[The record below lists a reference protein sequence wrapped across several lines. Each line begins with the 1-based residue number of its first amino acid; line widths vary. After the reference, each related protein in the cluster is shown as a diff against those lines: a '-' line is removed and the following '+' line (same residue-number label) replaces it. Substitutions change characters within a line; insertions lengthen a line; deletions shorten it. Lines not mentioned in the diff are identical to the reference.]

1 MISIFVDNKQI
12 DVTEDIDLLITR
24 SIADIRE
31 PEKRTSD
38 WSKTVT
44 LPETKVNNTLFT
56 YIFDVALDILGNG
69 QFAPSFNPN
78 KKADVVVLNDGLEQ
92 LRGFIRLIQINVLDK
107 NLIEYECSL
116 HGQTSD
122 LFTSLGNA
130 KLSELDFSEYNHNLD
145 QTNVANSWD
154 TSIIKNGISQPFS
167 YGNGYVYAQILSR
180 RSNNTDVTNSWKV
193 DDHIVS
199 LYAKTVID
207 KIFSNVGYQYT
218 DDSIFNT
225 DRFKR
230 LIIPYNNFGLNVD
243 ETAVTN
249 RLFQAQ
255 ISAPLTANKGDVI
268 PFNNDSTG
276 GNFDNGGN
284 YNVSTYSF
292 TAPVAGR
299 YNFFLSLD
307 ASATFLTSSSL
318 TSATVEFH
326 LYVNNVKTR
335 IILVNSDNSYSSIG
349 TNTFNF
355 TTIGSKDVDL
365 NKNDVVKLVY
375 YDVIENVFQT
385 GTSWST
391 TYKNISLNINPST
404 YFYNQA
410 SADEYGFNNI
420 IEFSKFF
427 SSDYTQKELL
437 LSFVKMFNLYIEPDY
452 NNPKKLKFIPR
463 DDFYNGQNKDW
474 SKKLDYSQTTEII
487 PMGELDSNP
496 YIFTYKEGN
505 DNNNKTYK
513 DNTGRIYGDR
523 IIRID
528 NDFVKQEKKIE
539 IVFAP
544 SPIYKDDTTGRY
556 YSKYSNGADNNSQLH
571 LLYYSGAVTT
581 PIYTIYNIDYTS
593 AIAYNKYPVTLHIDS
608 ISNMQFDLGF
618 GMPTYLNVGSGLNY
632 SNQNLVN
639 VYWYKTI
646 IELTNKNSKIF
657 RGYFRINAYDWNSLR
672 FNDLY
677 YFENQYWRL
686 NKVIDYNP
694 LQEGVYQC
702 EFLLAKYY
710 EGTSAIKKNLGTG
723 VSDYFGNGFPFGR
736 PLGFTGVRSGGVNLG
751 MGTDLGGEI
760 INVGDNTNSMGLR
773 LNTNLGG
780 SNNTI
785 PSTFSNVNLLS
796 CNDFIP
802 LEQSKTYIENWTML
816 GAYLSGGNVV
826 EIDDTDSPYTLLR
839 EDYLIV
845 ADTNNGDIN
854 MVLPNPSTNK
864 GKTFVVKKIDSNH
877 KIYITAG
884 DGSILI
890 DDTTTHEMGNSKLCH
905 HFISTGSKYYVIVP

>member
-31 PEKRTSD
+31 PDKRTSD
-38 WSKTVT
+38 WSKTLT
-44 LPETKVNNTLFT
+44 LPGTKVNNTLFT

-116 HGQTSD
+116 HGQTAD

-145 QTNVANSWD
+145 QTNVSNSWD
-154 TSIIKNGISQPFS
+154 TSIIKNGVSQPFA
-167 YGNGYVYAQILSR
+167 YGNGYVYAQILNR
-180 RSNNTDVTNSWKV
+180 RSNGSTNVDNWKV

-207 KIFSNVGYQYT
+207 KIFNNVGYQYT

-255 ISAPLTANKGDVI
+255 LSAAFTANKGDVI

-276 GNFDNGGN
+276 GNFDNGSN
-284 YNVSTYSF
+284 YNVSTYKF
-292 TAPVAGR
+292 KAPLSGR
-299 YNFFLSLD
+299 YEFYVYLNGSSVINLLSSYLTY
-307 ASATFLTSSSL
+307 ASATFNI
-318 TSATVEFH
+318 
-326 LYVNNVKTR
+326 YVNGNIKGQITIV
-335 IILVNSDNSYSSIG
+335 SDNY
-349 TNTFNF
+349 TNSTGSFTFNF
-355 TTIGSKDVDL
+355 DSANYNYVDL
-365 NKNDVVKLVY
+365 YKNDEVEIRYEDTYIKINGLIY
-375 YDVIENVFQT
+375 PSAL
-385 GTSWST
+385 GTT
-391 TYKNISLNINPST
+391 NSLYLNTNSF
-404 YFYNQA
+404 FYNKV
-410 SADEYGFNNI
+410 SADTYAYNNT

-427 SSDYTQKELL
+427 SNDYTQKELI
-437 LSFVKMFNLYIEPDY
+437 LSFVKMFNLYIEPNYD
-452 NNPKKLKFIPR
+452 NPKTLRIVPR
-463 DDFYNGQNKDW
+463 DEFYNGQNKDW
-474 SKKLDYSQTTEII
+474 SNKLDYSQKIEII

-496 YIFTYKEGN
+496 YVFTYKEGN

-528 NDFVKQEKKIE
+528 NDFIKDQKKIE
-539 IVFAP
+539 ISFAP
-544 SPIYKDDTTGRY
+544 TPLYQDKNTNRY
-556 YSKYSNGADNNSQLH
+556 YSQFSSNTSENAQLH
-571 LLYYSGAVTT
+571 LLYYSGAINTQ
-581 PIYTIYNIDYTS
+581 IYTIYNIDNTS
-593 AIAYNKYPVTLHIDS
+593 AIAYNKYPVTLHIDNV
-608 ISNMQFDLGF
+608 SNMQFDLCF

-710 EGTSAIKKNLGTG
+710 EGTSETKKNLGTG
-723 VSDYFGNGFPFGR
+723 VSDYFGNAFPFGR

-802 LEQSKTYIENWTML
+802 LEQSKTYIENWSML

-845 ADTNNGDIN
+845 ADTSIADVNL
-854 MVLPNPSTNK
+854 VLPNPSTNK

-877 KIYITAG
+877 KINITAG